1 MEMTGGEALARQL
14 ALEGVSQVFGVPGVQ
29 LDYALDG
36 LAKLPDDPVRFV
48 TTRHEQAASYMADG
62 SARSTGEVGVCVVVP
77 GPGLLN
83 ASAGLAT
90 AYACSSPVVCVCGQ
104 IPSGAIGRGLGVLH
118 EIPDQS
124 GVLGSLT
131 KWSGIASEVGQVP
144 GLVREAF
151 RQARAGRPRPVG
163 VEVPPD
169 VLEATGRV
177 DLVQP
182 DGSAGDVAAGA
193 VLPDPE
199 LLDKAASLLRSARRP
214 VIYAGGGAVGGNAGE
229 PLRELAEALEAPVV
243 MSPNGRG
250 ALSDRHR
257 LALTSVGGS
266 RVLPDADVVLV
277 VGSRFITP
285 RGTPVPTSAD
295 ASVVLLGADPA
306 DLGDPRE
313 PALAVHGDA
322 RLGLAG
328 LLERVDGLPTRPSR
342 RSELEEVRRWCDEEI
357 ARLEPQASWVRAL
370 RSAIPEDGVLVAE
383 LTQVAYLTRAAYP
396 VYGPRTYLGPGY
408 QGTLGYGFPTA
419 LGAKAA
425 NPDRAVV
432 SITGDGGF
440 GYALPELA
448 TARQYGIGVVTV
460 VFDDSAYGNVRRDQ
474 RDKFGARFIGSE
486 LRNPDFVALAG
497 AFGIGAERATT
508 PERLAAVL
516 REALAA
522 GEPFLVEVPV
532 GEMPNPWGLL
542 GRFGTP

>member
-14 ALEGVSQVFGVPGVQ
+14 VLEGVTQVFGVPGVQ

-36 LAKLPDDPVRFV
+36 LATVADPVRFV
-48 TTRHEQAASYMADG
+48 TTRHEQTASYMADG
-62 SARSTGEVGVCVVVP
+62 FARSTGEVGVCMVVP

-90 AYACSSPVVCVCGQ
+90 GYACSSPVLCVCGQ
-104 IPSGAIGRGLGVLH
+104 VPSAAIGRGLGVLH

-131 KWSGIASEVGQVP
+131 KWSGIALEVGRVP

-151 RQARAGRPRPVG
+151 RQLRSGRPRPVG
-163 VEVPPD
+163 IEIPPD
-169 VLEATGRV
+169 VLEATGRAE
-177 DLVQP
+177 LVP
-182 DGSAGDVAAGA
+182 PGGRAGDVAAGA
-193 VLPDPE
+193 VCPDPE

-214 VIYAGGGAVGGNAGE
+214 VIYAGGGVVAGDAGG
-229 PLRELAEALEAPVV
+229 PLRGLAEALEAPVV

-257 LALTSVGGS
+257 LALTSIGGS

-277 VGSRFITP
+277 VGSRFLTP
-285 RGTPVPTSAD
+285 RGTPVPTPPN
-295 ASVVLLGADPA
+295 ASVVLLGADA
-306 DLGDPRE
+306 DDLGAPRE

-328 LLERVDGLPTRPSR
+328 LLERLEGLPPRPSR
-342 RSELEEVRRWCDEEI
+342 GAELDAVRGWCAEEV

-383 LTQVAYLTRAAYP
+383 LTQVAYVSRVAYP

-419 LGAKAA
+419 LGAKVAD
-425 NPDRAVV
+425 PGRAVV

-448 TARQYGIGVVTV
+448 TARAYGVGVVTV
-460 VFDDSAYGNVRRDQ
+460 VFNDSAYGNVRRDQ
-474 RDKFGARFIGSE
+474 REKFGSRFIGTD
-486 LRNPDFVALAG
+486 LHNPDFVALAH
-497 AFGIGAERATT
+497 AFGVAAERAAT
-508 PERLAAVL
+508 PQRLAAVL
-516 REALAA
+516 REALTAD
-522 GEPFLVEVPV
+522 EPFLIEVPV
-532 GEMPNPWGLL
+532 GEMPAPWALV
-542 GRFGTP
+542 GRSGMP